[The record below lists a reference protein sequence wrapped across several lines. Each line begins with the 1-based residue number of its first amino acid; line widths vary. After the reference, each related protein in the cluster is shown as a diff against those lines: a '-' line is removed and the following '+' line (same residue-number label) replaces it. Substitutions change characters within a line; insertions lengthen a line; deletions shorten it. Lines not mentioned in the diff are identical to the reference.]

1 MKSGRD
7 SEVARLLKRGLNHYG
22 LGELD
27 AAIVCWEGARA
38 LDSANQAARDYL
50 ETAYEERTE
59 SDPSETPVSASFGVF
74 QDVDDEDT
82 PQSLDFIQTPGTPA
96 PPDVPIPDADPDT
109 RIRVALEDFKSGD
122 LDKAWSQLQAVA
134 NEMPERLDV
143 EGYLGLVR
151 AERAKKFAR
160 EIGDK
165 GRTLQ
170 PTCKMEDIKV
180 LNLQPDEG
188 FLLSQIDGR
197 VTIEELIS
205 LSSTDR
211 VRTLETLARFLRE
224 GLVE

>member
-1 MKSGRD
+1 MKSARD
-7 SEVARLLKRGLNHYG
+7 SEIATLLKRGLNHYG

-27 AAIVCWEGARA
+27 SAIVCWEKARA
-38 LDSANQAARDYL
+38 LDPGNQAARDYL
-50 ETAYEERTE
+50 ETAYEERAE
-59 SDPSETPVSASFGVF
+59 SEQTGTPVSASLGEF
-74 QDVDDEDT
+74 QDADDDET
-82 PQSLDFIQTPGTPA
+82 PQSLEFIRTPGG
-96 PPDVPIPDADPDT
+96 PDLPLPEDDPDA
-109 RIRVALEDFKSGD
+109 RIASALEAFKAGE
-122 LDKAWSQLQAVA
+122 LDQAWSQLQEVDR
-134 NEMPERLDV
+134 EMPGRLDV

-170 PTCKMEDIKV
+170 LTCKMEDLKV

-197 VTIEELIS
+197 VTIEDLIS
-205 LSSTDR
+205 LSSTAR

>member
-1 MKSGRD
+1 M
-7 SEVARLLKRGLNHYG
+7 LKRGLNHYG

-27 AAIVCWEGARA
+27 SAIVCWEKARA
-38 LDSANQAARDYL
+38 LDPGNQAARDYL
-50 ETAYEERTE
+50 ETAYEERAE
-59 SDPSETPVSASFGVF
+59 SGPTETPMSASSGAF
-74 QDVDDEDT
+74 QDVDDDAT
-82 PQSLDFIQTPGTPA
+82 PQSLEFILTPDGPA
-96 PPDVPIPDADPDT
+96 LPLPEDDPDA
-109 RIRVALEDFKSGD
+109 RIASALEAFKAGEFD
-122 LDKAWSQLQAVA
+122 QAWSQLQEVA
-134 NEMPERLDV
+134 REMPERLDV

-170 PTCKMEDIKV
+170 LTCKMEDLKV

>member
-1 MKSGRD
+1 MKSVRD
-7 SEVARLLKRGLNHYG
+7 SEIARLLKRGLNHYG

-27 AAIVCWEGARA
+27 SAIVCWEKARA
-38 LDSANQAARDYL
+38 LDPGNQAARDYL
-50 ETAYEERTE
+50 ETAYEERAE
-59 SDPSETPVSASFGVF
+59 SGPTETPMSASSGEF
-74 QDVDDEDT
+74 QDVDDDAT
-82 PQSLDFIQTPGTPA
+82 PQSLEFILTPDG
-96 PPDVPIPDADPDT
+96 PDLPLPENDPDA
-109 RIRVALEDFKSGD
+109 RIASALEAFKAGEFD
-122 LDKAWSQLQAVA
+122 QAWSQLQEVA
-134 NEMPERLDV
+134 RELPERLDV

-170 PTCKMEDIKV
+170 LTCKMEDLKV

>member
-1 MKSGRD
+1 MKAARD
-7 SEVARLLKRGLNHYG
+7 SEIPRLLKRGLNHYG

-27 AAIVCWEGARA
+27 SAIVCWEKARA
-38 LDSANQAARDYL
+38 LDPGNQAARDYL
-50 ETAYEERTE
+50 ETAYEERAE
-59 SDPSETPVSASFGVF
+59 SGPTETPMSASSGEF
-74 QDVDDEDT
+74 QDVDDDAT
-82 PQSLDFIQTPGTPA
+82 PQSLEFILTPDG
-96 PPDVPIPDADPDT
+96 PDLPLPENDPDA
-109 RIRVALEDFKSGD
+109 RIASALEAFKAGE
-122 LDKAWSQLQAVA
+122 LDQAWSQLQEVA
-134 NEMPERLDV
+134 REMPGRLDV

-170 PTCKMEDIKV
+170 LTCKMEDLKV

>member
-1 MKSGRD
+1 M
-7 SEVARLLKRGLNHYG
+7 LKRGLNHYG

-27 AAIVCWEGARA
+27 SAIVCWEKARA
-38 LDSANQAARDYL
+38 LDPGNPAARDYL
-50 ETAYEERTE
+50 ETAYEERAE
-59 SDPSETPVSASFGVF
+59 SDQSGTSVSAARAEF
-74 QDVDDEDT
+74 QDMDDEDT
-82 PQSLDFIQTPGTPA
+82 PQSLEFITTPGESELPL
-96 PPDVPIPDADPDT
+96 PEDEPDA
-109 RIRVALEDFKSGD
+109 RIAAALEAFKAGE
-122 LDKAWSQLQAVA
+122 LDQAWSQLQAVA
-134 NEMPERLDV
+134 QEMPERLDV

-151 AERAKKFAR
+151 TERAKKFAR

-170 PTCKMEDIKV
+170 LTCMMEDLKV
-180 LNLQPDEG
+180 LNLRPDEG

-197 VTIEELIS
+197 VTIEDLIS

>member
-1 MKSGRD
+1 MKSARD
-7 SEVARLLKRGLNHYG
+7 SEITRLLKRGLNHYG
-22 LGELD
+22 LGELEP
-27 AAIVCWEGARA
+27 AIVCWEKARS
-38 LDSANQAARDYL
+38 LDPGNLAARDYL
-50 ETAYEERTE
+50 ETAYEERGE
-59 SDPSETPVSASFGVF
+59 SDQTETPVSVSRGEF
-74 QDVDDEDT
+74 QDMDDEDT
-82 PQSLDFIQTPGTPA
+82 PQSLEFITTPDR
-96 PPDVPIPDADPDT
+96 PDLPLPEDDPDA
-109 RIRVALEDFKSGD
+109 RIASALEAFKAGE
-122 LDKAWSQLQAVA
+122 LDQAWSQLQAVDR
-134 NEMPERLDV
+134 EMPGRLDV

-170 PTCKMEDIKV
+170 LTCKMEDLKV

>member
-1 MKSGRD
+1 M
-7 SEVARLLKRGLNHYG
+7 LKRGLNHYG

-27 AAIVCWEGARA
+27 SAIVCWEKARA
-38 LDSANQAARDYL
+38 LDPGNQAARDYL
-50 ETAYEERTE
+50 ETAYEERAE
-59 SDPSETPVSASFGVF
+59 SGPTETPMSASSGEF
-74 QDVDDEDT
+74 QDVDDDAT
-82 PQSLDFIQTPGTPA
+82 PQSLEFILTPDG
-96 PPDVPIPDADPDT
+96 PDLPLPESDPDA
-109 RIRVALEDFKSGD
+109 RIASALEAFKAGE
-122 LDKAWSQLQAVA
+122 LDQAWSQLQEVA
-134 NEMPERLDV
+134 REMPERLDV

-170 PTCKMEDIKV
+170 LTCEMEDLKV

>member
-1 MKSGRD
+1 MKSARD
-7 SEVARLLKRGLNHYG
+7 SEITRMLKRGLNHYG

-27 AAIVCWEGARA
+27 SAIVCWEKTRA
-38 LDSANQAARDYL
+38 LDPGNPAARDYL
-50 ETAYEERTE
+50 ETAYEERAE
-59 SDPSETPVSASFGVF
+59 SNPAETPASASCREF
-74 QDVDDEDT
+74 QDMDDDAT
-82 PQSLDFIQTPGTPA
+82 PQSLEFIRTPGG
-96 PPDVPIPDADPDT
+96 PDLPLPEDDPDA
-109 RIRVALEDFKSGD
+109 RIASALEAFKAGE
-122 LDKAWSQLQAVA
+122 LDQAWSQLQAVA
-134 NEMPERLDV
+134 REMPERLDV

-170 PTCKMEDIKV
+170 LTCTMENLKV
-180 LNLQPDEG
+180 FNLQPDEG
-188 FLLSQIDGR
+188 FLLSQIDGQ
-197 VTIEELIS
+197 VTIEDLIS

>member
-1 MKSGRD
+1 M
-7 SEVARLLKRGLNHYG
+7 LKRGLNHYG

-27 AAIVCWEGARA
+27 SAIVCWEKARA
-38 LDSANQAARDYL
+38 LDPGNQAARDYL

-59 SDPSETPVSASFGVF
+59 SGQTETPVSASLGEF
-74 QDVDDEDT
+74 QDADDDET
-82 PQSLDFIQTPGTPA
+82 PQSLEFIRTPGG
-96 PPDVPIPDADPDT
+96 PDLPLPEDDPDA
-109 RIRVALEDFKSGD
+109 RIASALEAFKAGEFD
-122 LDKAWSQLQAVA
+122 QAWSQLQEVA
-134 NEMPERLDV
+134 RELPERLDV

-170 PTCKMEDIKV
+170 LTCKMEDLKV

-197 VTIEELIS
+197 VTIEDLIS
-205 LSSTDR
+205 LSSTAR

>member
-1 MKSGRD
+1 MKSARD
-7 SEVARLLKRGLNHYG
+7 SEIATLLKRGLNHYG

-27 AAIVCWEGARA
+27 SAIVCWEKARA
-38 LDSANQAARDYL
+38 LDPGNQAARDYL
-50 ETAYEERTE
+50 ETAYEERAE
-59 SDPSETPVSASFGVF
+59 SEQTGTPVSASLGEF
-74 QDVDDEDT
+74 QDADDDET
-82 PQSLDFIQTPGTPA
+82 PQSLEFIRTPGG
-96 PPDVPIPDADPDT
+96 PDLPLPEDDPDA
-109 RIRVALEDFKSGD
+109 RIASALEAFKAGEFD
-122 LDKAWSQLQAVA
+122 QAWSQLQEVDR
-134 NEMPERLDV
+134 EMPGRLDV

-170 PTCKMEDIKV
+170 LTCKMEDLKV

-197 VTIEELIS
+197 VTIEDLIS
-205 LSSTDR
+205 LSSTAR

>member
-1 MKSGRD
+1 M
-7 SEVARLLKRGLNHYG
+7 LKRGLNHYG

-27 AAIVCWEGARA
+27 SAIVCWEKARA
-38 LDSANQAARDYL
+38 LDPGNQAARDYL
-50 ETAYEERTE
+50 ETAYEERAE
-59 SDPSETPVSASFGVF
+59 SGPTETPMSASSGEF
-74 QDVDDEDT
+74 QDVDDDAT
-82 PQSLDFIQTPGTPA
+82 PQSLEFILTPDG
-96 PPDVPIPDADPDT
+96 PDLPLPESDPDA
-109 RIRVALEDFKSGD
+109 RIASALEAFKAGE
-122 LDKAWSQLQAVA
+122 LDQAWSQLQEVA
-134 NEMPERLDV
+134 REMPERLDV

-170 PTCKMEDIKV
+170 LTCKMEDLKV

>member
-1 MKSGRD
+1 MKAARD
-7 SEVARLLKRGLNHYG
+7 SEIARLLKRGLNHYG

-27 AAIVCWEGARA
+27 SAIVCWEKARA
-38 LDSANQAARDYL
+38 LDPRNQAARDYL
-50 ETAYEERTE
+50 ETAYEERAE
-59 SDPSETPVSASFGVF
+59 SGPTETPMSASSGEF
-74 QDVDDEDT
+74 QDVDDDAT
-82 PQSLDFIQTPGTPA
+82 PQSLEFILTPDG
-96 PPDVPIPDADPDT
+96 PDLPLPENDPDA
-109 RIRVALEDFKSGD
+109 RIASALEAFKAGEFD
-122 LDKAWSQLQAVA
+122 QAWSQLQEVA
-134 NEMPERLDV
+134 REMPERLDV

-170 PTCKMEDIKV
+170 LTCKMEDLKV

>member
-1 MKSGRD
+1 MRSGRD

-27 AAIVCWEGARA
+27 AAIVCWEKARA
-38 LDSANQAARDYL
+38 LDPGNPAARDYL
-50 ETAYEERTE
+50 ETACEERGE
-59 SDPSETPVSASFGVF
+59 SDPAETPVANSFGVF
-74 QDVDDEDT
+74 EDVDAEDT
-82 PQSLDFIQTPGTPA
+82 PQSLDFIPTPGALDLPL
-96 PPDVPIPDADPDT
+96 PEDDPDA
-109 RIRVALEDFKSGD
+109 RIASALEAFKAGE
-122 LDKAWSQLQAVA
+122 LEKAWSQLQAIA
-134 NEMPERLDV
+134 REMPGRLDV

-151 AERAKKFAR
+151 TERAKKFAR

-170 PTCKMEDIKV
+170 LTCTMEDLKV

-211 VRTLETLARFLRE
+211 VRALETLARFLRE

>member
-1 MKSGRD
+1 MKSARD
-7 SEVARLLKRGLNHYG
+7 SEITRLLKRGLNHYG

-27 AAIVCWEGARA
+27 SAIVCWEKVRA
-38 LDSANQAARDYL
+38 LDRGNPAARDYL
-50 ETAYEERTE
+50 ETAYEERAE
-59 SDPSETPVSASFGVF
+59 SDQTETPVSASCGDF

-82 PQSLDFIQTPGTPA
+82 PQSLEFIPTPGG
-96 PPDVPIPDADPDT
+96 PDLPLPEDDPDA
-109 RIRVALEDFKSGD
+109 RIASALEAFKAGE
-122 LDKAWSQLQAVA
+122 LDQAWSQLQAVA
-134 NEMPERLDV
+134 REMPGRLDV

-170 PTCKMEDIKV
+170 LTCMMEDLKV

-188 FLLSQIDGR
+188 FLLSQIDGQ
-197 VTIEELIS
+197 VTIEDLIS

>member
-1 MKSGRD
+1 MKSARD
-7 SEVARLLKRGLNHYG
+7 SEITRLLKRGLNHYG

-27 AAIVCWEGARA
+27 SAIVCWEKARA
-38 LDSANQAARDYL
+38 LDPGNHAARDYL
-50 ETAYEERTE
+50 ETAYEERAE
-59 SDPSETPVSASFGVF
+59 SDQTDTPVSASFGEV

-82 PQSLDFIQTPGTPA
+82 PQSLDFVDFIPTPGRADLPL
-96 PPDVPIPDADPDT
+96 PEDDPDA
-109 RIRVALEDFKSGD
+109 RIASALEAFKAGE
-122 LDKAWSQLQAVA
+122 LDQAWSQLQAVA
-134 NEMPERLDV
+134 REMPGRLDV

-170 PTCKMEDIKV
+170 LTCKMEDLKV

>member
-1 MKSGRD
+1 
-7 SEVARLLKRGLNHYG
+7 
-22 LGELD
+22 
-27 AAIVCWEGARA
+27 
-38 LDSANQAARDYL
+38 
-50 ETAYEERTE
+50 
-59 SDPSETPVSASFGVF
+59 
-74 QDVDDEDT
+74 
-82 PQSLDFIQTPGTPA
+82 
-96 PPDVPIPDADPDT
+96 
-109 RIRVALEDFKSGD
+109 
-122 LDKAWSQLQAVA
+122 
-134 NEMPERLDV
+134 MPERLDV

-170 PTCKMEDIKV
+170 LTCKMEDLKV